1 MFDGLRLHHW
11 KHELDADRVLTLSFD
26 RAGESVNSL
35 AREVLEELG
44 SLIERMQLDPP
55 KAVILRSA
63 KSAGF
68 IAGADIREFRAFAE
82 RGETIDAIK
91 RGHRVFA
98 KLAAL
103 RMPTVAAIHGHC
115 MGGGL
120 EIALACRYRVA
131 SNDPKTR
138 LGLPEVKLGIQ
149 PGWGGTARLP
159 HLVGAPAAF
168 DMMLTGRALSASNAR
183 AIGLVDSVCAPD
195 ELLAKAKQIALRG
208 VTRPLAQRFR
218 AWASN
223 LWLTRQILAPMLR
236 KQVLRKADPRHY
248 PAPFAIIEFWKRFGG
263 SVAAG
268 LAAEPRSV
276 EKLAATPAA
285 RNLVRVY
292 FLQEM
297 LKGLGAAQEHGIRHV
312 HVIGA
317 GVMGGDIAAWCALQG
332 FNVSLQDREL
342 KYIEPAMKR
351 AEEMFAKKLKTE
363 DRIAP
368 VRARLSADVESAKV
382 PEADLVIEAIFENLE
397 AKRALYANLEPRM
410 KPDAILA
417 TNTSSIPLT
426 ELRVGLVRP
435 QQFVGLHY
443 FNPVAMMPLVEIV
456 RHDGLDASVAAR
468 VAAFAKAIDKLP
480 VPVATTPGFLV
491 NRVLFPYMLEAATL
505 YAEGVPGPVIDRA
518 AKKFGMPM
526 GPIELMDTVGLDVA
540 TGVAKVLCPF
550 LGISIPEKLQSM
562 IAAGKRGKKDGEGFY
577 LWKDGRAQKPE
588 VPAGYQAPADI
599 EDRMILAFLNEA
611 VACLHD
617 RVVDNAEQLDAGII
631 FGTGFAPFRGGPIQY
646 IRDTGASS
654 LKARLDTLAAKHG
667 DRFTPKPGWD
677 ALS

>member
-1 MFDGLRLHHW
+1 MFDGLRLRHW
-11 KHELDADRVLTLSFD
+11 NCQLDAERHLTLTLD

-44 SLIERMQLDPP
+44 NILERIQIEPP
-55 KAVILRSA
+55 KLVLLRSGKA
-63 KSAGF
+63 AGF
-68 IAGADIREFRAFAE
+68 IAGADIREFRTFAE
-82 RGETIDAIK
+82 RGETIDAIH

-120 EIALACRYRVA
+120 EIALACRFRVA
-131 SNDPKTR
+131 STDPKTR

-168 DMMLTGRALSASNAR
+168 DMMLTGRGLSASNAR
-183 AIGLVDSVCAPD
+183 AIGLVDAVCAPD
-195 ELLAKAKQIALRG
+195 ELLATARKIALRG
-208 VTRPLAQRFR
+208 STRPMGQRFK
-218 AWASN
+218 AWATN
-223 LWLTRQILAPMLR
+223 LWPARQLLAPMLR

-248 PAPFAIIEFWKRFGG
+248 PAPFAIVEFWKRFGG

-268 LAAEPRSV
+268 LAAEPRAV

-292 FLQEM
+292 FMQEM
-297 LKGLGAAQEHGIRHV
+297 LKGLGSGREHAIRNV

-342 KYIEPAMKR
+342 KYVEPAIKR

-368 VRARLSADVESAKV
+368 VRARLVADVESARV
-382 PEADLVIEAIFENLE
+382 PDADLIIEAIFENLD

-410 KPDAILA
+410 KADAILA

-426 ELRVGLVRP
+426 ELRVGLLRP

-456 RHDGLDASVAAR
+456 RHDGLDPAVATR
-468 VAAFAKAIDKLP
+468 IAAFAKAIDKLP

-550 LGISIPEKLQSM
+550 LGITIPEKLQSM
-562 IAAGKRGKKDGEGFY
+562 ISAGKRGKKDGEGFY
-577 LWKDGRAQKPE
+577 VWKDGRAQKPD
-588 VPAGYQAPADI
+588 VPSSYQPPADL

-617 RVVDNAEQLDAGII
+617 RVVDNAELLDAGII
-631 FGTGFAPFRGGPIQY
+631 FGTGFAPFRGGPIQH
-646 IRDTGASS
+646 IRDTGAGV
-654 LKARLDTLAAKHG
+654 LKARLEALATKFG
-667 DRFTPKPGWD
+667 DRFKPKAGWD
-677 ALS
+677 AL

>member
-1 MFDGLRLHHW
+1 MFEGLRPRHW
-11 KHELDADRVLTLSFD
+11 KHELDGDRVLTLLLD

-35 AREVLEELG
+35 SREVLEELD
-44 SLIERMQLDPP
+44 SLIERIRIEPP
-55 KAVILRSA
+55 RAVILRSA
-63 KSAGF
+63 KAAGF
-68 IAGADIREFRAFAE
+68 IAGADIREFRTFAE
-82 RGETIDAIK
+82 RGETIDAIR

-103 RMPTVAAIHGHC
+103 PMPTVAAIYGHC

-120 EIALACRYRVA
+120 ELSLACRYRIA
-131 SNDPKTR
+131 SDDPKTR
-138 LGLPEVKLGIQ
+138 LGVPEVKLGIQ

-168 DMMLTGRALSASNAR
+168 DMMLTGRGLSASNAR
-183 AIGLVDSVCAPD
+183 AIGLIDRVCAVE
-195 ELLAKAKQIALRG
+195 ELAAKAKQLALRG
-208 VTRPLAQRFR
+208 AKQPAAHRLKV
-218 AWASN
+218 WASN
-223 LWLTRQILAPMLR
+223 QWLTRQILAPQMR
-236 KQVLRKADPRHY
+236 KQVARKADPKHY
-248 PAPFAIIEFWKRFGG
+248 PAPFTMIEFWRRNGG
-263 SVAAG
+263 TIAQG

-276 EKLAATPAA
+276 SKLAETPTA
-285 RNLVRVY
+285 RNLVRIF

-297 LKGLGAAQEHGIRHV
+297 LKGLSAGADHGIRNV

-332 FNVSLQDREL
+332 FNVSLQDREM
-342 KYIEPAMKR
+342 KYIEPALQR
-351 AEEMFAKKLKTE
+351 AEELFAKKLKTE

-368 VRARLSADVESAKV
+368 VRARLVADIESAKV
-382 PEADLVIEAIFENLE
+382 AEADLVIEAIFENLD

-410 KPDAILA
+410 KASAILA

-426 ELRVGLVRP
+426 ELRSQLAHP
-435 QQFVGLHY
+435 QRFVGLHY

-456 RHDGLDASVAAR
+456 RHDGLDPTIAAR
-468 VAAFAKAIDKLP
+468 IAAFAKAIDKLP
-480 VPVATTPGFLV
+480 VAVATSPGFLV
-491 NRVLFPYMLEAATL
+491 NRVLFPYLLEAATL

-550 LGISIPEKLQSM
+550 LGISIPDKLQSM

-577 LWKDGRAQKPE
+577 VWQDGRARKPE
-588 VPAGYQAPADI
+588 IASDYRAPDDI

-611 VACLHD
+611 VACWHE
-617 RVVDNAEQLDAGII
+617 RVVDDAEQLDAGII
-631 FGTGFAPFRGGPIQY
+631 FGTGFAPFRGGPIQH
-646 IRDTGASS
+646 IRDSGATV
-654 LKARLDTLAAKHG
+654 LKARLEALAGKYG
-667 DRFTPKPGWD
+667 ERFRPKPGWD
-677 ALS
+677 EL